1 MAAPDF
7 SAVRSLPANG
17 TASVGTTAE
26 QLKLPTV
33 RPSTVL
39 LHFVTNAGF
48 FAFSESGTYFKVP
61 ADAVL
66 EVSLEGVDQLWIK
79 AASGST
85 TVYASVLG

>member
-7 SAVRSLPANG
+7 SAVRSLPAN
-17 TASVGTTAE
+17 ASASIGTTAE
-26 QLKLPTV
+26 QLKLPV
-33 RPSTVL
+33 ARPSAIL
-39 LHFVTNAGF
+39 LHFATNAGF

-66 EVSLEGVDQLWIK
+66 EVSLEGVEQLWIK
-79 AASGST
+79 AASSST